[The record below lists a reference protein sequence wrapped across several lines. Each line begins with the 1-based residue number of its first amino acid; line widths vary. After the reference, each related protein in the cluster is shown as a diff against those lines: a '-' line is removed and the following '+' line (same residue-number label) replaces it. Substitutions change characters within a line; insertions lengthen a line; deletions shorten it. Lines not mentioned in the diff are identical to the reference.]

1 MTQARKDRPH
11 AATLAHHA
19 LAPLLERMRT
29 EQPLEKFGRDSITL
43 VRDDGL
49 DVVLIA
55 LKSGGTLPEH
65 RAPGPITVLV
75 LEGRVAFSANGQ
87 RLEAGPHDLLT
98 LEAHALHAVEALEP
112 SALLVTIAAHKD

>member
-1 MTQARKDRPH
+1 MTQPRADRPH

-19 LAPLLERMRT
+19 LTPLLERMRN
-29 EQPLEKFGRDSITL
+29 EQPLEQFGRDSITL

-49 DVVLIA
+49 DVVLIT
-55 LKSGGTLPEH
+55 LKLGGTLPEH

-98 LEAHALHAVEALEP
+98 LEAHALHTVEALEP

>member
-1 MTQARKDRPH
+1 MTQARADRPH

-29 EQPLEKFGRDSITL
+29 EQPLERFGRDSITL
-43 VRDDGL
+43 VRDDGF

-55 LKSGGTLPEH
+55 LKSGGTLHEH

-75 LEGRVAFSANGQ
+75 LEGRVVFSGKGQ
-87 RLEAGPHDLLT
+87 HLEAGPHDLLT
-98 LEAHALHAVEALEP
+98 LEAYATHALQALEP
-112 SALLVTIAAHKD
+112 SAVLVTIVAHKD